1 MLTTFS
7 RLVLPALV
15 TFALCASEARAH
27 PHVWVTVRSEIVFAP
42 DGSATAVRHRWTFDE
57 MFSVFATQGMDAK
70 KPGGLTREDLAPLA
84 EVNVTSLKDFEFF
97 TFAKAD
103 GKESKFLPPKDY
115 WLDHKDGILTL
126 NFTLPFAKPIKTKKL
141 DLEIYDA
148 SFFVDFGLIKDGPA
162 TLSGAPAA
170 CKVAAQGWRDTGAEA
185 PQVSESFF
193 QGLGSGSN
201 FGQQFVN
208 RISVTCP

>member
-1 MLTTFS
+1 MLTTLLRFVVPAFA
-7 RLVLPALV
+7 VLAL
-15 TFALCASEARAH
+15 LASEARAH
-27 PHVWVTVRSEIVFAP
+27 PHVWVTVRSEIVYAP

-57 MFSVFATQGMDAK
+57 MFSTFATQGMDTK
-70 KPGGLTREDLAPLA
+70 KAGGLTREDLAPLA

-115 WLDHKDGILTL
+115 WLDHKDGVLTL
-126 NFTLPFAKPIKTKKL
+126 NFTLPFDKPQKSKKL
-141 DLEIYDA
+141 DVDVYDA
-148 SFFVDFGLIKDGPA
+148 SFFVDFGLNKDGPA
-162 TLSGAPAA
+162 TLAGAPAA
-170 CKVAAQGWRDTGAEA
+170 CKVNAQGWRDSGKEA

-193 QGLGSGSN
+193 EGLAANSN

>member
-1 MLTTFS
+1 MLTMLL
-7 RLVLPALV
+7 RLALPALV
-15 TFALCASEARAH
+15 AFVVAAGEARAH

-42 DGSATAVRHRWTFDE
+42 DGRATAVRHRWTFDE
-57 MFSVFATQGMDAK
+57 MFSVFATQGMDAN

-115 WLDHKDGILTL
+115 WLDHKDGVLTL
-126 NFTLPFAKPIKTKKL
+126 NFTLPFAKPVKGKKL
-141 DLEIYDA
+141 ELEIYDA
-148 SFFVDFGLIKDGPA
+148 SFFVDFGLNKDNPA
-162 TLSGAPAA
+162 TLSGAPVA
-170 CKVAAQGWRDTGAEA
+170 CKVASQGWRDTGVSA

-193 QGLGSGSN
+193 NSLAGGN

-208 RISVTCP
+208 RISVACP

>member
-1 MLTTFS
+1 MLTTVS
-7 RLVLPALV
+7 RFIFAAIATIVLTSDA
-15 TFALCASEARAH
+15 AHAH
-27 PHVWVTVRSEIVFAP
+27 PHVWVTVRSEVVYAP
-42 DGSATAVRHRWTFDE
+42 DGSATGVRHRWTFDE
-57 MFSVFATQGMDAK
+57 MFSTFATQGMDAK

-103 GKESKFLPPKDY
+103 GKETKFLPPKDY
-115 WLDHKDGILTL
+115 WLDHKDGALTL
-126 NFTLPFAKPIKTKKL
+126 NFTLPFAKPIKSKKL
-141 DLEIYDA
+141 ELEVYDA
-148 SFFVDFGLIKDGPA
+148 SFFVDFGLNKEAPA

-170 CKVAAQGWRDTGAEA
+170 CKVTAQGWRDTGASA

-193 QGLGSGSN
+193 NNLGAGNN